1 MSRTGRAV
9 AAAVLA
15 ASACAGCSVQTL
27 GAPKGDLTLYAVF
40 GDVQNLVTGHSVQL
54 ADVRIGTV
62 INVGLQ
68 GYKVR
73 VTMSIADGRRVPAGT
88 SASIA
93 KTSLL
98 GENYVRLTPPKGAM
112 AAGPYLPQRA
122 TITHTS
128 LAPDLESV
136 TERVAPILA
145 AVGGQDLDAIV
156 TTLASATQA
165 KGPQLNRIIQQSTQL
180 SASYAAAASDLGK
193 VIDGLGR
200 LSGSLE
206 KGSRELDRLP
216 GMVSLATRRIHK
228 DRAELKASVRELVRL
243 GTTFNTTFHD
253 RHAARLR
260 TLLLRID
267 QIMTSMT
274 RGRQQLKEVV
284 DLLDKGLVNAP
295 SLTYDGQA
303 LAHAWIA
310 GFLPGTGP
318 QAPQD
323 PARQLRRLLAPR

>member
-1 MSRTGRAV
+1 ML

-15 ASACAGCSVQTL
+15 GACAGCSVQTL
-27 GAPKGDLTLYAVF
+27 GAPKGDFTLYAVF

-62 INVGLQ
+62 VGVQLQ

-73 VTMSIADGRRVPAGT
+73 VRMSIVNGRRVPAGT
-88 SASIA
+88 SAAIA

-98 GENYVRLTPPKGAM
+98 GENYVRLTPPKGTM
-112 AAGPYLPQRA
+112 AAGPYLAQRA
-122 TITHTS
+122 TITQTT

-165 KGPQLNRIIQQSTQL
+165 KGPQLNRIIQRSTQL
-180 SASYAAAASDLGK
+180 SDSYAAAATDLGK
-193 VIDGLGR
+193 VIDGLAR
-200 LSGSLE
+200 LSGALE
-206 KGSRELDRLP
+206 NSSRELDRLP
-216 GMVSLATRRIHK
+216 GMVSLATQRVHK
-228 DRAELKASVRELVRL
+228 DRAELKASVRQLVRL
-243 GTTFNTTFHD
+243 GTSFNATFHD

-260 TLLLRID
+260 SLLLRID

-274 RGRQQLKEVV
+274 RGKQQLKEVV

-310 GFLPGTGP
+310 GFLPDTGP
-318 QAPQD
+318 KTPQD
-323 PARQLRRLLAPR
+323 PARELRRLLAPGQ